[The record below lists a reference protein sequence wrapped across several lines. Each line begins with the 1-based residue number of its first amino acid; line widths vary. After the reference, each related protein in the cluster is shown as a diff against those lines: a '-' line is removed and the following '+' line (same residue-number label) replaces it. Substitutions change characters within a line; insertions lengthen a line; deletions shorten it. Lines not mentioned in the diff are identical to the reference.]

1 MKSKHSFALLV
12 LFTCLLYA
20 CSHNRKEAREAQVP
34 ARDSVP
40 AQNIDKVASSSAAV
54 ENKKD
59 TAHKFIRTADIKFK
73 VKNVV
78 NTTYDIENIV
88 NDQGGFVTYTNLNSI
103 VNNKTVVPV
112 SADSSLETTLYT
124 YENTMTIRVPNTKL
138 DTTLKSIAG
147 LIYFI
152 DHRTISAN
160 DVALSLLANKLTQ
173 ERMARS
179 EQRS

>member
-59 TAHKFIRTADIKFK
+59 TAHKFIRTAAIKFK
-73 VKNVV
+73 VENLVI
-78 NTTYDIENIV
+78 TTYDRENRV
-88 NDQGGFVTYTNLNSI
+88 NGQGGVLSSTALNSI
-103 VNNKTVVPV
+103 VNNKTFVPV
-112 SADSSLETTLYT
+112 SADSS
-124 YENTMTIRVPNTKL
+124 
-138 DTTLKSIAG
+138 G
-147 LIYFI
+147 
-152 DHRTISAN
+152 
-160 DVALSLLANKLTQ
+160 
-173 ERMARS
+173 
-179 EQRS
+179 